1 MNIDFKNWQKDSCQ
15 FVKFVF
21 KNLLKMNT
29 LLGNITEIT
38 TEGSL
43 SLVKIKVENTLL
55 TSIVIDTPETAHY
68 LKLGNSIKVL
78 FKETEVIL
86 AKKITGIISLQNR
99 IDCTVDSF
107 EKGKLLCKITLRFE
121 NQTIASVI
129 TRTAFDQLEIQ
140 EKDEITAMIK
150 TNEISL
156 SYD

>member
-1 MNIDFKNWQKDSCQ
+1 MNS
-15 FVKFVF
+15 
-21 KNLLKMNT
+21 

-43 SLVKIKVENTLL
+43 SLVKIKVQHTVL

-68 LKLGNSIKVL
+68 LKTGNSIKIL

-86 AKKITGIISLQNR
+86 AKKITGIISLQNKM
-99 IDCTVDSF
+99 DCTVDSL
-107 EKGKLLCKITLRFE
+107 EKGKLLCKITLRFG
-121 NQTIASVI
+121 NFTIASVI
-129 TRTAFDQLEIQ
+129 TRTAFDQLDIQ

-156 SYD
+156 SND

>member
-1 MNIDFKNWQKDSCQ
+1 MNS
-15 FVKFVF
+15 
-21 KNLLKMNT
+21 

-43 SLVKIKVENTLL
+43 SLVKIKVQHTVL

-68 LKLGNSIKVL
+68 LKTGNSIKIL

-86 AKKITGIISLQNR
+86 AKKVTGIISLQNKME
-99 IDCTVDSF
+99 CLVDSY
-107 EKGKLLCKITLRFE
+107 EKGKLLCKITLRFG
-121 NQTIASVI
+121 NFTIASVI
-129 TRTAFDQLEIQ
+129 TRTAFDQLDIQ

-156 SYD
+156 SND